1 MLKIEKAV
9 SAYLGVRTHQWVD
22 ENERQYDD
30 RPETMDNILCE
41 FYMIQM
47 ITTCQN
53 KTRNKLFLLN
63 NIERN
68 DCLIEVVMLLNNH
81 SINLA
86 MEVLVLLTFLRG
98 APYLCHNAD
107 KISPSQIIHTSD
119 HPLLFH
125 RNV

>member
-1 MLKIEKAV
+1 MV
-9 SAYLGVRTHQWVD
+9 SGYLDVRIHQWIE
-22 ENERQYDD
+22 ENELQYDG
-30 RPETMDNILCE
+30 RLETMDNILCE

-47 ITTCQN
+47 ITTCQS
-53 KTRNKLFLLN
+53 KTRNKLFLSN

-68 DCLIEVVMLLNNH
+68 DRLIEVVMLLNNH

-98 APYLCHNAD
+98 ALYLCHNAD
-107 KISPSQIIHTSD
+107 KTSPLQTIHTSD
-119 HPLLFH
+119 HSLLFH